1 MNSRKLIAVIG
12 CAALIMIAGTACG
25 SGQEE
30 ATAETAIA
38 ETESLE
44 SSETESAE
52 TETESI
58 IEDTTIDEAEAK
70 KMLKEYS
77 DQIAEANIEDY
88 NEDLVYVFMTNYNE
102 GKSTDES
109 FTLALQHVKDLKAFD
124 EETKAQQQAQYDA
137 EAREAEANKQAEA
150 QTQQPTTPTKTPEE
164 VKNSG
169 SDGSVPLT
177 AEESKAV
184 ETPAK
189 AEAVPGVTLALP
201 IPSPRTNEQSSSS
214 ESWATNS
221 SMVDFPS
228 KTSESLMPKSPV
240 TLISSGNSLF
250 LLSSIS
256 TVATVT
262 GTIETL

>member
-1 MNSRKLIAVIG
+1 MNSRKWIAVIG

-30 ATAETAIA
+30 AAAETAIA

-52 TETESI
+52 SETESI

-77 DQIAEANIEDY
+77 DQIAEADIEDY

-102 GKSTDES
+102 GKSADES
-109 FTLALQHVKDLKAFD
+109 FAQALQHVKDLKAFD

-150 QTQQPTTPTKTPEE
+150 QTKQSNTTETAQQEPASVPIPKQEEQLIQQTEQAQPTPQQTTPSESGTKYVPEGQ
-164 VKNSG
+164 VG
-169 SDGSVPLT
+169 QHSDGSYT
-177 AEESKAV
+177 NIYG
-184 ETPAK
+184 ETTHVGDK
-189 AEAVPGVTLALP
+189 VTTP
-201 IPSPRTNEQSSSS
+201 DGSQT
-214 ESWATNS
+214 
-221 SMVDFPS
+221 MVD
-228 KTSESLMPKSPV
+228 L
-240 TLISSGNSLF
+240 
-250 LLSSIS
+250 
-256 TVATVT
+256 
-262 GTIETL
+262 GTWDF

>member
-1 MNSRKLIAVIG
+1 MRKVGRFMRSKAAVT
-12 CAALIMIAGTACG
+12 AMIL
-25 SGQEE
+25 S
-30 ATAETAIA
+30 TAILAGGCGEDAQAASDIAPTEPTSQTAQETTEA
-38 ETESLE
+38 EANVSK
-44 SSETESAE
+44 AE
-52 TETESI
+52 AETESI

-77 DQIAEANIEDY
+77 DQIAEADIEDY

-109 FTLALQHVKDLKAFD
+109 FTQALQHVKDLKAFD

-150 QTQQPTTPTKTPEE
+150 QTKQETKQSSNTEE

-184 ETPAK
+184 EQVPQTPAPAPAPQTPAPAPQTPAPAPSGEK
-189 AEAVPGVTLALP
+189 ELTEAEKQAIADKENERISQITDPNHPEYGGHYVPTRG
-201 IPSPRTNEQSSSS
+201 IK
-214 ESWATNS
+214 W
-221 SMVDFPS
+221 
-228 KTSESLMPKSPV
+228 
-240 TLISSGNSLF
+240 
-250 LLSSIS
+250 
-256 TVATVT
+256 
-262 GTIETL
+262 

>member
-30 ATAETAIA
+30 AAAETAIA

-52 TETESI
+52 NETESI

-77 DQIAEANIEDY
+77 DQIAEAKVEDY

-150 QTQQPTTPTKTPEE
+150 KTQQPSETTQQEPVSVPIPKQEEQLIQQTEQAEQPQPPAPQQTTPSESGTKYVPEGQ
-164 VKNSG
+164 VG
-169 SDGSVPLT
+169 QHSDGSYT
-177 AEESKAV
+177 NIYG
-184 ETPAK
+184 ETTHVGDK
-189 AEAVPGVTLALP
+189 VTTP
-201 IPSPRTNEQSSSS
+201 DGSQTMTYGGY
-214 ESWATNS
+214 WG
-221 SMVDFPS
+221 F
-228 KTSESLMPKSPV
+228 
-240 TLISSGNSLF
+240 
-250 LLSSIS
+250 
-256 TVATVT
+256 
-262 GTIETL
+262 